1 MKKRYVI
8 DNFGCDDYTS
18 AEFIFTEK
26 QAEFLGIVFE
36 ALNKHSTYGCMPKIY
51 IDEVK
56 EKKDE

>member
-1 MKKRYVI
+1 MKKRYVVLNI
-8 DNFGCDDYTS
+8 GCDDETS
-18 AEFIFTEK
+18 ADFIFTKK

-51 IDEVK
+51 INEVE

>member
-8 DNFGCDDYTS
+8 NNIGCDDETT

-36 ALNKHSTYGCMPKIY
+36 ALNKHSEYRCMPRIY
-51 IDEVK
+51 IEEVK